1 MEKNIFFK
9 KNFAEV
15 KLQQNLNL
23 TSTPILKLLKQIA
36 IPSMTGSLFQT
47 LFNLVDTFYAG
58 KISPEA
64 LAAIAKA
71 FPLYFII
78 ISAGI
83 GIVAGCNSLIAN
95 SLGAHNKVSASIYSY
110 HSVIYAFFLSIFIT
124 LIGINFSYDVLKYMG
139 SDNESINLS
148 LQYTDIIFFGTIIFL
163 ILTSFNSI
171 LYAQGDTKTYRNV
184 LIVGVAVNILLNP
197 IFIFGFFIIPAFGIA
212 GLAISTL
219 LIQFVA
225 CIYLFYRVNK
235 TDLKI
240 QIKISNFF
248 IRKNFLFNIFNQSM
262 PITLALFL
270 VATGSYILLF
280 FISTFGDKA
289 IAGYGAAVRFEH
301 LFSLPVIGLNT
312 AVISIAGQNFGA
324 KRYERIKEVYFKS
337 IFIGFIIMCLSG
349 VILFISSEQII
360 QIFSSDLEVI
370 KHGSSYLKIAA
381 FIGPIYPVFFISHA
395 LFTALKKT
403 FLIFYSNLLRMVI
416 LPFTFVWVI
425 LNVMGGYFQDIFYGL
440 LVMNWTLGIIM
451 LAIAR
456 GLMIKTFNEQKKVF
470 FIF

>member
-1 MEKNIFFK
+1 LNK
-9 KNFAEV
+9 
-15 KLQQNLNL
+15 NLNL
-23 TSTPILKLLKQIA
+23 TSTPITKLLRDIA

-47 LFNLVDTFYAG
+47 LFNLVDIFYAG

-64 LAAIAKA
+64 LAALAKS

-95 SLGAHNKVSASIYSY
+95 ALGTNNKLAASIYSY
-110 HSVIYAFFLSIFIT
+110 HSIIYAFFLSVFIT
-124 LIGINFSYDVLKYMG
+124 LIGIFFSFDLLKLMG
-139 SDNESINLS
+139 SNFESIILAKE
-148 LQYTDIIFFGTIIFL
+148 YTDIIFYGTIIFL
-163 ILTSFNSI
+163 ILTSLNSI

-184 LIVGVAVNILLNP
+184 LIVGVLLNIILNP
-197 IFIFGFFIIPAFGIA
+197 LFIFGFLFIPAFGIA

-219 LIQFVA
+219 LIQFFA
-225 CIYLFYRVNK
+225 CIYIYNKVNK

-240 QIKISNFF
+240 LPRISNFF
-248 IRKNFLFNIFNQSM
+248 IRRNFLINIFNQSM
-262 PITLALFL
+262 PITMALFL
-270 VATGSYILLF
+270 VAAGSYILLS
-280 FISTFGDKA
+280 FISNFGDQA

-324 KRYERIKEVYFKS
+324 KRFDRIKEVYLKAVAF
-337 IFIGFIIMCLSG
+337 GFIIMCIAG
-349 VILFISSEQII
+349 ILLYIFSEYII

-370 KHGSSYLKIAA
+370 KYGSSYLKIAA
-381 FIGPIYPVFFISHA
+381 FIGPIYPSFFISHA

-403 FLIFYSNLLRMVI
+403 YLIFYSNLIRMVV
-416 LPFTFVWVI
+416 LPAIIVWTI
-425 LNVMGGYFQDIFYGL
+425 LNIYNGYYQDIFYGL
-440 LVMNWTLGIIM
+440 LIMNWVLGILM
-451 LAIAR
+451 LCLAR
-456 GLMIKTFNEQKKVF
+456 GLMIKSFNEEKKVF